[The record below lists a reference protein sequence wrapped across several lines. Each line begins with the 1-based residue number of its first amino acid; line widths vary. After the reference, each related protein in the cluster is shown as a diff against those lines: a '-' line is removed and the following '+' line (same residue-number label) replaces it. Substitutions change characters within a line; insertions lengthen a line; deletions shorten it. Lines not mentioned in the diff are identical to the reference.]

1 MFMKGV
7 GVMGRSIKRSPF
19 VRTVSR
25 TERRKAGRTAATK
38 TPLALRASRVD
49 VDPDFVERIE
59 QRLGL
64 RLGKFALHIER
75 LTVRFEDV
83 NGPRGGRDVACK
95 IKVVIS
101 GLPSIVVTELARSA
115 PEAFNRADGRV
126 ERAVRDAIDRARDR
140 GTLEAVRPRR
150 VSGARTTR
158 AKGARA
164 STAPRNFTRRPR
176 KATVAL
182 EDTAPRSR
190 PSRKSTRGSSN
201 RAKHANKLARREQR
215 RVSSPKAKRA
225 RAGR

>member
-1 MFMKGV
+1 
-7 GVMGRSIKRSPF
+7 MGSSTKRSPF
-19 VRTVSR
+19 VRTVAR
-25 TERRKAGRTAATK
+25 TERRKAGRTGASK
-38 TPLALRASRVD
+38 TPVSLRASRVS

-59 QRLGL
+59 ERLGW
-64 RLGKFALHIER
+64 RLGKFAVHIER

-83 NGPRGGRDVACK
+83 NGPRGGRDVACR

-101 GLPSIVVTELARSA
+101 GLPSVVVTELARSA

-126 ERAVRDAIDRARDR
+126 ERAVRNALSRARDR
-140 GTLEAVRPRR
+140 GDLSAARPRH
-150 VSGARTTR
+150 VSAGGARPTR
-158 AKGARA
+158 AAAAPK
-164 STAPRNFTRRPR
+164 APRNFTRRPR
-176 KATVAL
+176 KATAAL

-225 RAGR
+225 RARAAR

>member
-1 MFMKGV
+1 
-7 GVMGRSIKRSPF
+7 
-19 VRTVSR
+19 
-25 TERRKAGRTAATK
+25 
-38 TPLALRASRVD
+38 

-59 QRLGL
+59 QRLGW
-64 RLGKFALHIER
+64 RLGKFAVHIER

-101 GLPSIVVTELARSA
+101 GLPSVVVTELARSA

-126 ERAVRDAIDRARDR
+126 ERAVREALDRARSRDR
-140 GTLEAVRPRR
+140 SKLKVAGTRR
-150 VSGARTTR
+150 VPGARTTR
-158 AKGARA
+158 AKGARKA
-164 STAPRNFTRRPR
+164 TAPRNFTRRPR

-182 EDTAPRSR
+182 EDTAPRAR

-215 RVSSPKAKRA
+215 RLSSPKAKRA
-225 RAGR
+225 RASR